1 MNNKSRI
8 SVVCDS
14 YAALEDVIL
23 QNYIADHYS
32 FPIVNASVSDE
43 KISELVDYIRT
54 EHTDVKIDFI
64 DLNTV
69 SKYYYIEDKGK
80 FFIEAV
86 LEHKNKAYTCNIY
99 ASEYH
104 IANDLYKMMRNFEP
118 GSSDVYLEVDSFYAD
133 PQSGLQTR
141 KEFKNYID
149 IVDATK
155 AYYPYLNTDVLFKK
169 FSLSS
174 ESILMLVGQPGVGKT
189 KLVAL
194 YEKFMF
200 ENPDLF
206 ELNVDSVTSESYF
219 KVAYIKNEDI
229 LASDSF
235 WESINKLSYNLIF
248 LDDADN
254 CLLPRDSDTMTNED
268 VNRKKFISQ
277 LLSFTDGINE
287 NSTKLIITTNRSV
300 DDIDIAVL
308 RRGRTFDILELQAL
322 SHDEAKEIWLSKN
335 LTDDD
340 FEELFKEKDVILPSE
355 LGAEIKLKIKMNER
369 EEELGEY
376 LLRDGISKIHSFR
389 NKRRTIGI

>member
-1 MNNKSRI
+1 
-8 SVVCDS
+8 
-14 YAALEDVIL
+14 
-23 QNYIADHYS
+23 
-32 FPIVNASVSDE
+32 
-43 KISELVDYIRT
+43 
-54 EHTDVKIDFI
+54 
-64 DLNTV
+64 
-69 SKYYYIEDKGK
+69 
-80 FFIEAV
+80 
-86 LEHKNKAYTCNIY
+86 
-99 ASEYH
+99 
-104 IANDLYKMMRNFEP
+104 MMRNFEP
-118 GSSDVYLEVDSFYAD
+118 GSSDVYLEVDSFYVD

-254 CLLPRDSDTMTNED
+254 CLLPRDSETMTHED

-300 DDIDIAVL
+300 EDIDIAVL

-335 LTDDD
+335 LTDED